1 VTDRERVMWAG
12 ALLLIAACGGLAE
25 DGRRLGLDA
34 AACEAGQTCADER
47 RARDDPS
54 PEARARG
61 ARTSGGAIPSTPA
74 SGSGTEIGTDERPSE
89 SSPRVG
95 DPCEIGSGVGPERIA
110 VGNVVLEM
118 NGSCGA
124 GVLCLMRAPH
134 EAGTCDAELGSVGAC
149 QAPAKGDVVPVPPS
163 LAPAPP
169 PVDGVCSC
177 RCDGLDRAEAYCACP
192 ADMTCRDLIVSSG
205 VNGAARA
212 YLGSYCVY

>member
-12 ALLLIAACGGLAE
+12 AVLLTAACGGLAE

-34 AACEAGQTCADER
+34 AACEAGQTCSNER
-47 RARDDPS
+47 RGSEERS

-61 ARTSGGAIPSTPA
+61 ARTSGGAAPSNPA
-74 SGSGTEIGTDERPSE
+74 SGSGTELGAEEQSSE
-89 SSPRVG
+89 SSPRAG
-95 DPCEIGSGVGPERIA
+95 DPCDVGSGVGPERIA
-110 VGNVVLEM
+110 VGNVVLET

-124 GVLCLMRAPH
+124 GLRCLMRAPH
-134 EAGTCDAELGSVGAC
+134 EGGTCDAELGSVGPC
-149 QAPAKGDVVPVPPS
+149 EAPAKGDVVPVPPS

-177 RCDGLDRAEAYCACP
+177 RCKGFDPSEEYCACP
-192 ADMTCRDLIVSSG
+192 ADMTCRELIVSSG